1 MKNISSDIFPVK
13 SILIGGENI
22 SSFKIVISSSASD
35 EEAQASQILSKYVK
49 LASGAEL
56 DILTDSEHADYEIV
70 IGNTSR
76 ENERAAIRRGNLK
89 NDGISVFFEKP
100 SKLFIIGCGKYGII
114 HAVYHLLET
123 IGWRFYDEENERIL
137 PCDKISIPDD
147 FDYSYSPP
155 LMYRKTDWQLSVD
168 QQHKLG
174 LNGELSIENSIV
186 GFAHTIGRLS
196 ETGDRGQPCLS
207 DEKIYQTVLKNVRKT
222 IEDHPGCRVISVT
235 QNDNFDYCRCPKCTE
250 LAERENQSGVFISF
264 VNRLAAE
271 IEKEHPEVYLLTF
284 AYQYTRKAPTTIRPA
299 KNVIIWLCSIE
310 CCFSH
315 SLDNPD
321 CSENAAFA
329 KDIREWAQIAD
340 NLYIWDYVTNYRHY
354 ITPFP
359 NFKTLLPNARF
370 FTEHNAIGIYEEG
383 DYQQKENGEFR
394 SLRAYLIG
402 KILWDPYMSE
412 EEYYSLMDDFL
423 EGYYGSGWK
432 YVREYIDRTCERASD
447 KFLGIY
453 VSPQTPFSDATGNI
467 DIDFCTEMYSLWQKA
482 YDVAENDKLKYN
494 CRRSM
499 VQMKFI
505 MLIARSIKNGCI
517 YPEENRAL
525 ALEMKDI
532 GIIYHRES
540 WTMAR
545 GTTES
550 LDEKALTELAPHQ
563 WE

>member
-1 MKNISSDIFPVK
+1 MAFCIEKLPSENRWELENKLFRSEKSIACVAETGKNISVLVK
-13 SILIGGENI
+13 ASVKRGNVNIYVGVRLCNLRNTLGSTDYCHKLYLLTATRLEKLYSIT
-22 SSFKIVISSSASD
+22 SASARC
-35 EEAQASQILSKYVK
+35 EHRVYQKHELVFNALRQ
-49 LASGAEL
+49 LAVIRLRLESLLVSVHSNMSYSCRGKENV
-56 DILTDSEHADYEIV
+56 DS
-70 IGNTSR
+70 
-76 ENERAAIRRGNLK
+76 
-89 NDGISVFFEKP
+89 
-100 SKLFIIGCGKYGII
+100 
-114 HAVYHLLET
+114 VYH
-123 IGWRFYDEENERIL
+123 
-137 PCDKISIPDD
+137 
-147 FDYSYSPP
+147 
-155 LMYRKTDWQLSVD
+155 
-168 QQHKLG
+168 
-174 LNGELSIENSIV
+174 
-186 GFAHTIGRLS
+186 S
-196 ETGDRGQPCLS
+196 ESCTEYG
-207 DEKIYQTVLKNVRKT
+207 
-222 IEDHPGCRVISVT
+222 
-235 QNDNFDYCRCPKCTE
+235 NDNF
-250 LAERENQSGVFISF
+250 
-264 VNRLAAE
+264 
-271 IEKEHPEVYLLTF
+271 
-284 AYQYTRKAPTTIRPA
+284 RPA

-453 VSPQTPFSDATGNI
+453 VSPQTPFSDANGNI

-505 MLIARSIKNGCI
+505 MLIARSIKNGCV